1 MKNSTLFL
9 IQSPS
14 NNRDKIW
21 NQLAQMA
28 QSDDHIVIMGD
39 TTWAIPATVFSCH
52 AHLYCL
58 ENGLCLLSN
67 ENSEHIKVIDY
78 AAFADLVLQFKRCIT
93 LK

>member
-1 MKNSTLFL
+1 MENSALFL
-9 IQSPS
+9 IQSS
-14 NNRDKIW
+14 YNNLDKIW
-21 NQLAQMA
+21 EQLAQMA

-39 TTWAIPATVFSCH
+39 ASLAIPATVFSRY

-58 ENGLCLLSN
+58 ENELGLLSN
-67 ENSEHIKVIDY
+67 ENCEHIKVIDY